1 MRSFAACAVVV
12 GSMSALARADVI
24 AQNLPVTPSD
34 PDPVTGWQFRDGTF
48 SDGLSSNG
56 NYYYSQAL
64 GQKFSVGA
72 GQSVTIGS
80 IDFWG
85 SSEYVNS
92 QTPWTQTTLS
102 SNIYAIQISI
112 LRLTPGNNQYPVVW
126 SWTINTPT
134 ITQTATGTYVPD
146 TFSPVFQLSTVL
158 SGNRQLLGGDYIM
171 TIGGLLTNG
180 DGDSFAWTD
189 GQADGS
195 DPATQAYATVGDIPT
210 EWGRWSPASDGTS
223 GAFVL
228 NGTVV
233 PAPGVLAL
241 MGLAGTARRRRRH

>member
-12 GSMSALARADVI
+12 GSMSALAGADVI
-24 AQNLPVTPSD
+24 AQNGPVTPTT
-34 PDPVTGWQFRDGTF
+34 DPVTGWQFRDGTF
-48 SDGLSSNG
+48 SDGLSSQG

-85 SSEYVNS
+85 SSEYINS
-92 QTPWTQTTLS
+92 QAPWTQTSLS
-102 SNIYAIQISI
+102 SNVYAIQITI
-112 LRLTPGNNQYPVVW
+112 LRITPGNNQYPVVH
-126 SWTINTPT
+126 SWTIDTPL
-134 ITQTATGTYVPD
+134 ITQSVTGTYVPEIL
-146 TFSPVFQLSTVL
+146 SPVLQLSTAL
-158 SGNRQLLGGDYIM
+158 SGNKTLIGGDYLL
-171 TIGGLLTNG
+171 TIGGLLT
-180 DGDSFAWTD
+180 DPDADAFAWTD

-195 DPATQAYATVGDIPT
+195 QPATQAYATVGDIPT
-210 EWGRWSPASDGTS
+210 EWGRWSPVGDGTS

-228 NGTVV
+228 NGSFV
-233 PAPGVLAL
+233 PGPGVLAL

>member
-1 MRSFAACAVVV
+1 
-12 GSMSALARADVI
+12 MSALAGADVI
-24 AQNLPVTPSD
+24 AQNAPVVPYT
-34 PDPVTGWQFRDGTF
+34 DPVTGRKLRDGTF

-56 NYYYSQAL
+56 NYFYSQAL
-64 GQKFSVGA
+64 GQKFTVGG

-92 QTPWTQTTLS
+92 QTPWTQTALS
-102 SNIYAIQISI
+102 SNIYAIQVSI

-126 SWTINTPT
+126 SWTIYTPL
-134 ITQTATGTYVPD
+134 ITQTATGTYVPE
-146 TFSPVFQLSTVL
+146 TQSPVFQLSATL
-158 SGNRQLLGGDYIM
+158 SGNRSLLSGDYIM
-171 TIGGLLTNG
+171 TIGGLLTNV
-180 DGDSFAWTD
+180 DGDAFAWTD

-195 DPATQAYATVGDIPT
+195 QSATQAYATVGDIPT
-210 EWGRWSPASDGTS
+210 EWGRWSPVNDGTS

-241 MGLAGTARRRRRH
+241 MGLAVTAGRRRRH